1 MHGFQAS
8 FLRAI
13 RLTQYKDCQQLTFQ
27 LVALAMTAKALRIFT
42 RVIGGKGVAGER
54 LTSVHSVAVGIFDSV
69 HSHTI
74 ACKFEV

>member
-1 MHGFQAS
+1 MHGFRTS
-8 FLRAI
+8 FLGPI
-13 RLTQYKDCQQLTFQ
+13 RLTQYIDCQQLTFQ
-27 LVALAMTAKALRIFT
+27 LAALATTAKALRIFT
-42 RVIGGKGVAGER
+42 RVIGGKGVVGER